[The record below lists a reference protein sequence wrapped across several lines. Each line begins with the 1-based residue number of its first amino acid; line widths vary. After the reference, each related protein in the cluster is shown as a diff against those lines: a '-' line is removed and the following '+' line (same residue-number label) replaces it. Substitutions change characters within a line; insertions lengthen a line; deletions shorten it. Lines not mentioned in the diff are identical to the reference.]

1 MAKVI
6 QVFTG
11 TFTSLDQLVSL
22 DIPRGSEEV
31 AIRVL
36 GSETAPAVV
45 ITVINNDF
53 EPNIVQTTYRRD
65 FQMIPEGQVLPVTFK
80 KYVATLPFG
89 PEKAQVHI
97 IELVEV

>member
-22 DIPRGSEEV
+22 AIPRGSEEV

-45 ITVINNDF
+45 ITVITDAVAVALTADQLYTRAF
-53 EPNIVQTTYRRD
+53 EMV
-65 FQMIPEGQVLPVTFK
+65 PEGQTLPVNFK
-80 KYVATLPFG
+80 KYVATLPFR
-89 PEKAQVHI
+89 PEKQQVHI
-97 IELVEV
+97 IEV